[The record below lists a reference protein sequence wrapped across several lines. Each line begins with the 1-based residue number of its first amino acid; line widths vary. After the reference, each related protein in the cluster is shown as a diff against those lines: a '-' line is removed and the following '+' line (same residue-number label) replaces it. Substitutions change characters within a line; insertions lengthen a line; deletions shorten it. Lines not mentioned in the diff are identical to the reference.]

1 MSHEQLLE
9 LCPIHALGALDGE
22 ELRELEAHLESGC
35 EMCQQHIREYTELL
49 AVLPEAL
56 PNVPL
61 SPALKSRLMDQ
72 IEKGSARGRVVDF
85 KTPGSAAR
93 GEGPVKTFAWL
104 PWACAAAAGIALVVS
119 LWNLSNLNREL
130 SGQRSQLSQQR
141 QQIQELQSQL
151 NQEKAVTAFLSD
163 PEARVTMLAGT
174 GKSPRSAGKI
184 LWNPKDKKALFYA
197 SRLPVP
203 PAGKTYQ
210 LWIIAENKPF
220 DAGIFSVNE
229 AGSGFLKIDSLASA
243 EKAQKFAVTLEP
255 AGGVPQPTGEMR
267 LLGSV

>member
-1 MSHEQLLE
+1 MSHERLSE

-22 ELRELEAHLESGC
+22 ELRELETHLKSGC
-35 EMCQQHIREYTELL
+35 EICERQIREYTEML
-49 AVLPEAL
+49 AILPETL

-61 SPALKSRLMDQ
+61 SPALKGRLMDQ
-72 IEKGSARGRVVDF
+72 IEKESARGRVVDF
-85 KTPGSAAR
+85 KTPVSAAGAER
-93 GEGPVKTFAWL
+93 PVKTFAWL

-119 LWNLSNLNREL
+119 LWNVSSLKREL
-130 SGQRSQLSQQR
+130 SGQRSQLSQER

-163 PEARVTMLAGT
+163 PDVRVTLLTGT
-174 GKSPRSAGKI
+174 DKSPQSAGKI
-184 LWNPKDKKALFYA
+184 LWNPKDKRALFYA
-197 SRLPVP
+197 FRLPVP

-210 LWIIAENKPF
+210 LWIIAGNKPF
-220 DAGIFSVNE
+220 DAGTFSVNE
-229 AGSGFLKIDSLASA
+229 AGNGFLKIDSLASP

>member
-1 MSHEQLLE
+1 MSHERLLE

-22 ELRELEAHLESGC
+22 ELRELETHLESGC
-35 EMCQQHIREYTELL
+35 EICQRQIREYTDML

-56 PNVPL
+56 PNVPV
-61 SPALKSRLMDQ
+61 SPALKGRLIDQ
-72 IEKGSARGRVVDF
+72 IEKESARSRVADF
-85 KTPGSAAR
+85 KKSVSTEG
-93 GEGPVKTFAWL
+93 GERPVKTFAWL
-104 PWACAAAAGIALVVS
+104 PWACAAAAGIALVAS

-141 QQIQELQSQL
+141 EQIQGLQSQL

-163 PEARVTMLAGT
+163 PEVRVTMLAGT
-174 GKSPRSAGKI
+174 DKSPQSAGKI
-184 LWNPKDKKALFYA
+184 LWKPKDKKALFYA

-220 DAGIFSVNE
+220 DAGTFSVNE
-229 AGSGFLKIDSLASA
+229 AGNGFLRIDSLANP